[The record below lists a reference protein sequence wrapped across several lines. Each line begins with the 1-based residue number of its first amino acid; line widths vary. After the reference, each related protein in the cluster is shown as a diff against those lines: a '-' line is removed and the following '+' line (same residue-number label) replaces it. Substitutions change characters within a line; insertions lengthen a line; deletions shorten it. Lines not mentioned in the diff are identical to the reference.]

1 MTLNKNKGG
10 TNNGRT
16 VFQEEN
22 RRVLHCGQETH
33 AAHYQDSKTK
43 GSKAVFSLVYY
54 DTKTKN
60 YYTFSWMLRELGFK
74 QSTDDDLFIT
84 HCAERYSLFILD
96 NVGQELK
103 RKGMELPEWWDKE
116 IQSQN
121 VI

>member
-1 MTLNKNKGG
+1 MDELFFNEKLKEFFEAVKRHTL
-10 TNNGRT
+10 
-16 VFQEEN
+16 
-22 RRVLHCGQETH
+22 LIII
-33 AAHYQDSKTK
+33 DSKSK

-84 HCAERYSLFILD
+84 HCAGRYSLFILD
-96 NVGQELK
+96 NIGIELK
-103 RKGMELPEWWDKE
+103 ERGVELPEWWDKE
-116 IQSQN
+116 IQNQN